1 MTADPAVHRARLV
14 VGLYGDPGVTWSIVV
29 RLALADR
36 LEAGDATRRAATLHG
51 QHAHL
56 GRPPALELYAAEQRD
71 GILGRL
77 ADEPFRDDGPLVR
90 VALDEAGHEL
100 VVAVHHGCADGLGLL
115 GYAAALTGHDLP
127 SSARGLPAAAEP
139 SGFARRS
146 LGRLAEALVS
156 PPLRLTDR
164 RPSGDGGDL
173 LLSRDVPPS
182 AASTAALLLGAVR
195 AIRCQLSEHGVPAGG
210 RRPTVVAVGLSRRPG
225 SPTPP
230 PDRDTAY
237 ARVRTDSVMTIH
249 DAQLL
254 VERLTPEPA
263 FPVTSAGGIGPRV
276 TRLLS
281 SRLGSTLLVSNL
293 GRVDQPAVTRLEFWP
308 VAAGPAGVS
317 VGLASTPTTT
327 TITTRLRRGWFSNA
341 EGVELATRMADQLA
355 LVGREVR
362 Q

>member
-1 MTADPAVHRARLV
+1 M
-14 VGLYGDPGVTWSIVV
+14 
-29 RLALADR
+29 
-36 LEAGDATRRAATLHG
+36 
-51 QHAHL
+51 
-56 GRPPALELYAAEQRD
+56 
-71 GILGRL
+71 
-77 ADEPFRDDGPLVR
+77 
-90 VALDEAGHEL
+90 
-100 VVAVHHGCADGLGLL
+100 
-115 GYAAALTGHDLP
+115 
-127 SSARGLPAAAEP
+127 
-139 SGFARRS
+139 
-146 LGRLAEALVS
+146 
-156 PPLRLTDR
+156 
-164 RPSGDGGDL
+164 
-173 LLSRDVPPS
+173 
-182 AASTAALLLGAVR
+182 
-195 AIRCQLSEHGVPAGG
+195 PAGG

-341 EGVELATRMADQLA
+341 EGVELATRMAHQLA